1 MGDGTIQIRSR
12 HPDLILGTAQFGS
25 WYGIANR
32 VGMPTAGDATDL
44 LDKAWDLGIRWLD
57 TARSYQV
64 SEARIG
70 DHQRSRPAARRFHIA
85 TKLAATLLPPG
96 PRAKGV
102 GDRALHSWATSRTA
116 LARHRFDVIMAHRA
130 GHLSHPAIRR
140 FLGSLR
146 HRGLVSRIGVSVQSV
161 AEFRT
166 ALADPLIQHVQLP
179 FNLLDDRWLSFGIQR
194 TLMRRPDIVVHARSA
209 FLQGL
214 LLLDDTARWPAIPG
228 VDPDDIRARLD
239 RLVMQTG
246 RQDRLDLCLAHVRAQ
261 PWITG
266 VVIGADTPHQ
276 LAEIADRFA
285 RPPLDSEQVGAVRR
299 HFAGMP
305 EDLVNPAAWRRY
317 RPQASPRASTTRTT
331 SASDKPT

>member
-1 MGDGTIQIRSR
+1 
-12 HPDLILGTAQFGS
+12 
-25 WYGIANR
+25 
-32 VGMPTAGDATDL
+32 MPTAGEAADL
-44 LDKAWDLGIRWLD
+44 LDTAWGLGIRWLD

-70 DHQRSRPAARRFHIA
+70 DHQRPRPAGRRFHIA
-85 TKLAATLLPPG
+85 TKLAATLVPPG

-102 GDRALHSWATSRTA
+102 GGRILHSWAASRIA
-116 LARHRFDVIMAHRA
+116 LARHRLDVIMVHRA
-130 GHLSHPAIRR
+130 GHLSHPAVRR

-146 HRGLVSRIGVSVQSV
+146 HRRLATRIGVSVQSV
-161 AEFRT
+161 AELKT

-179 FNLLDDRWLSFGIQR
+179 FNLLDDRWLSPGIQR
-194 TLMRRPDIVVHARSA
+194 TLMRRPDVMVHARSA

-214 LLLDDTARWPAIPG
+214 LLLDETTRWPAIPG
-228 VDPDDIRARLD
+228 VDPDDMRARLD
-239 RLVMQTG
+239 RLVVQTG

-261 PWITG
+261 PWIDG
-266 VVIGADTPHQ
+266 VIIGADTSGQ
-276 LAEIADRFA
+276 LVEIADRFA
-285 RPPLDSEQVGAVRR
+285 RPPLDRQQVAAVRR